1 MGTKN
6 GPGPDYHLD
15 AWILSRMEARAKRRL
30 AEPVVLPEWG
40 VSPQANGGLAA
51 RGIPMLRRA
60 QVEGAF
66 PAPVPL
72 SESRRAWAEHEIAA
86 WIQNRVD
93 DSRDDD
99 EDPASG

>member
-1 MGTKN
+1 
-6 GPGPDYHLD
+6 
-15 AWILSRMEARAKRRL
+15 
-30 AEPVVLPEWG
+30 
-40 VSPQANGGLAA
+40 
-51 RGIPMLRRA
+51 MLRRA
-60 QVEGAF
+60 QVEERVGMKKTKLYDLVLEGAF